1 MPLSSNAEA
10 APQLTMAPLPH
21 VPHTGGTVED
31 PEPLPGNR
39 MATLYAVHIAGG
51 WTPKQIEH
59 QQAFIQALTEDSFQ
73 AILRKHHIDIP

>member
-1 MPLSSNAEA
+1 
-10 APQLTMAPLPH
+10 
-21 VPHTGGTVED
+21 
-31 PEPLPGNR
+31 

-51 WTPKQIEH
+51 WTPQQVEH